1 MPGGG
6 AGGLLPVCRSCLC
19 ADATVGLVRSE
30 VMNGTVGLVRSYYA
44 TVGLV
49 RSEVMRV
56 LLASCAVAL
65 GLDCLYAVA
74 LK

>member
-6 AGGLLPVCRSCLC
+6 TGGLLPVCRSCLC

-30 VMNGTVGLVRSYYA
+30 VMNGTVGL
-44 TVGLV
+44 L
-49 RSEVMRV
+49 
-56 LLASCAVAL
+56 CAVAL

>member
-1 MPGGG
+1 M
-6 AGGLLPVCRSCLC
+6 
-19 ADATVGLVRSE
+19 
-30 VMNGTVGLVRSYYA
+30 MNGTVGLVRSYYA

-74 LK
+74 LKGLDYLCVVVLGRVLVPCVQ